1 MYNDFS
7 AYAVE
12 LYCGEM
18 RSGKT
23 LSIVADTLED
33 LKKTRNKK
41 VGIFANFHVKPEFF
55 KICGVDKK
63 YYNIIKKIDLALYYE
78 KKAEFTHCIF
88 LIDEF
93 QTWLDSRNF
102 MKGVEVPTDK
112 LDKDGEQK
120 TKKINYNQCVS
131 YFLGQMGKRGNV
143 LRGSVHDI
151 NTIDV
156 RGRLYTQKETY
167 CFKGLIDNR
176 GIWKQMLN
184 VNRICSED
192 ENERMYIQKITYI
205 KKLVKTSFLPMF
217 KYVQLPT
224 EYIKAKDYFALYDTM
239 ELI

>member
-33 LKKTRNKK
+33 LKKTTNKK
-41 VGIFANFHVKPEFF
+41 IAIFSNFHLTDLFF
-55 KICGVDKK
+55 KTAGIKK
-63 YYNIIKKIDLALYYE
+63 DNFFIIKKIDLAMYYE
-78 KKAEFTHCIF
+78 KKAEFTHCLF

-102 MKGVEVPTDK
+102 MKGVEIPVEN
-112 LDKDGEQK
+112 GK
-120 TKKINYNQCVS
+120 TKKVNYNQCVS

-167 CFKGLIDNR
+167 CFKGLINQN

-184 VNRICSED
+184 VNRVCSAD
-192 ENERMYIQKITYI
+192 ENDRMYIQKITYI
-205 KKLVKTSFLPMF
+205 KKLVKTSFLPVF

-224 EYIKAKDYFALYDTM
+224 EYIKASDYFPMYDTM